1 MLSPSHPAET
11 GFPLSF
17 VASDFLSEDLIKHWN
32 AYFVEKK
39 IKHLFFSALTE
50 QERLDAGEDEF

>member
-1 MLSPSHPAET
+1 L
-11 GFPLSF
+11 LLINK
-17 VASDFLSEDLIKHWN
+17 SDFLSEDLIKHWN